1 MNEATYGFSEEQLR
15 DISDRF
21 EGQELSEE
29 ELETL
34 KKTFEPVTES
44 QYNHEDQRRKQ
55 TALWMVV
62 ALAAFFV
69 FLVIPIIY
77 GLLSTPDARILAPGS
92 DWFHNPTPP
101 IKPFV

>member
-15 DISDRF
+15 DINERF

-34 KKTFEPVTES
+34 KKTLEPVTELERS
-44 QYNHEDQRRKQ
+44 YEEQKRDQA
-55 TALWMVV
+55 ALWMIV
-62 ALAAFFV
+62 ALVAFFV

-77 GLLSTPDARILAPGS
+77 GVLSTPDARILAPGS
-92 DWFHNPTPP
+92 DWFHNPTPS
-101 IKPFV
+101 IKPFT